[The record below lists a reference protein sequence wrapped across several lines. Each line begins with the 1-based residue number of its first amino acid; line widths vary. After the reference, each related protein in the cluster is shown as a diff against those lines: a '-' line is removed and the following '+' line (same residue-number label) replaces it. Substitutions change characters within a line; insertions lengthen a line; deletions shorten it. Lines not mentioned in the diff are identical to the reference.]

1 LFSEPTWH
9 AGSIETI
16 HSTCRGNPG
25 ALETAVPI
33 LEPPF
38 TASVCQ
44 QVKHGDIWIGT
55 SGWVYKQW
63 AGNFYPK
70 GWPKKNEFG
79 YYVQHFPTVEI
90 NATFYRLPSLK
101 MVRGWHDKAPKGFV
115 FAVKGSRYLT
125 HIKRLK
131 DTSAG
136 LQKYF
141 RRLLPLGDRTG
152 PILWQLPP
160 SFIKNEETQRRL
172 ERFITKLPRRYR
184 HAVEFRHPSWMDEET
199 FSLLRRQNVA
209 NVWLSSLRMPADY
222 TLTSDFAYL
231 RFHGLQGGAY
241 HDYTEDELEP
251 WAKELERA
259 ARKGVSSYVYFN
271 NDLNTRAPLNAHALM
286 KLVEDY
292 AVAAK
297 ANARHE
303 LPDIAAPIREAET
316 WPSWK
321 RKGKPAARR
330 KTRRASGRRHSARS
344 TNAGNTEAPAVRR
357 TRSAGSPTYAR
368 PKAPVPPVA
377 GSQACPPSVSVRRRA
392 R

>member
-1 LFSEPTWH
+1 
-9 AGSIETI
+9 
-16 HSTCRGNPG
+16 
-25 ALETAVPI
+25 
-33 LEPPF
+33 
-38 TASVCQ
+38 
-44 QVKHGDIWIGT
+44 VKHGDIWIGT

-79 YYVQHFPTVEI
+79 YYVQHFPSVEI

-101 MVRGWHDKAPKGFV
+101 MVRGWHDKAPDGFV

-131 DTSAG
+131 DTAAG

-141 RRLLPLGDRTG
+141 RRLVPLGDRTG

-160 SFIKNEETQRRL
+160 NFVKNDDSIKRL
-172 ERFITKLPRRYR
+172 ARFIRKLPRQYR

-199 FSLLRRQNVA
+199 FSLLRRENVA

-222 TLTSDFAYL
+222 TLTADFAYL
-231 RFHGLQGGAY
+231 RFHGLKGGAY
-241 HDYTEDELEP
+241 HDYTEDELTP
-251 WAKELERA
+251 WAKELKRA
-259 ARKGVSSYVYFN
+259 ARKGFSSYVYFN

-286 KLVEDY
+286 KLVEGY

-297 ANARHE
+297 ARAEQE
-303 LPDIAAPIREAET
+303 LPEIAAPQRGPEI

-321 RKGKPAARR
+321 RNEK
-330 KTRRASGRRHSARS
+330 RASGRKRRRASERGKSAQRRTAAVNDERPS
-344 TNAGNTEAPAVRR
+344 GRRNRAAVSLAAGRVTGRAPA
-357 TRSAGSPTYAR
+357 AAASPAR
-368 PKAPVPPVA
+368 
-377 GSQACPPSVSVRRRA
+377 PPSVLGRQRGR
-392 R
+392 